1 MRDKSMKQVI
11 GSLSLSSILIISGC
25 SASAQEVF
33 NESVP
38 VSVKVRSTHEEL
50 IGTGKAYAGTV
61 TPSEEIKIISKIPG
75 KVIDMPVEVGSS
87 VKAGQVL
94 FKLEDKD
101 LRNAV
106 EKAEAA
112 VAAAE
117 ANVEAATMAQKS
129 AVLQAKNGVVQ
140 SKNGMVQAKG
150 GEVQANGGVIQSKS
164 GVIQAKNGMVQA
176 QDGVT
181 KAQNAMKQ
189 AENAVEDSKII
200 LNKAEQALKD
210 ATVNRDRMKG
220 LFEESLVS
228 KVQLEQAETALVSA
242 QSAYASAKIANDNA
256 QDKVTVAQKGLEA
269 AQKAYENA
277 KAAYENAT
285 AGTGNASAGYDNAAQ
300 GAENAAEA
308 YKNAQELVKAA
319 ESTAGIKASQK
330 AAKQAQVNA
339 KIAKDTLSDAI
350 VLSPINGV
358 VGMKNAE
365 KGEMVSNQSPVLV
378 LANFEKVKVLT
389 YIPANEI
396 NDVQQGNQVQVKA
409 AAFGFVTT
417 GTVKTVSPFDEKGKG
432 YPVEIE
438 VPNPDFKLKAG
449 MIADIRLIPPD
460 AKQGILVPSK
470 AVVHE
475 GKKTYVFVVKGK
487 HAKRKEVKV
496 EKSEGSLVMV
506 KEGLTPDDQI
516 ITNNLS
522 LISEGT
528 EINYSQESR

>member
-11 GSLSLSSILIISGC
+11 GSLSLSGILIISGC

-33 NESVP
+33 NESSPVP
-38 VSVKVRSTHEEL
+38 VEVSSVHEEL

-61 TPSEEIKIISKIPG
+61 TPSEEVKIISKIPG
-75 KVIDMPVEVGSS
+75 KVTNIPVEVGTP

-112 VAAAE
+112 AAAAE

-140 SKNGMVQAKG
+140 SKSGMVQAKG

-181 KAQNAMKQ
+181 KAQNAVKQ
-189 AENAVEDSKII
+189 TENGVEDGKIA
-200 LNKAEQALKD
+200 LKKAEQALKD

-228 KVQLEQAETALVSA
+228 KAQLEQAETALVNA

-256 QDKVTVAQKGLEA
+256 KDKVTVAKKALEA
-269 AQKAYENA
+269 AENAYENA

-285 AGTGNASAGYDNAAQ
+285 TGTGNASEGYENAAQ
-300 GAENAAEA
+300 GTENAAEA

-319 ESTAGIKASQK
+319 ESTAGIKASQE

-350 VLSPINGV
+350 VTSPINGI
-358 VGMKNAE
+358 VGIKNAE
-365 KGEMVSNQSPVLV
+365 EGEMVSNQSPVLV
-378 LANFEKVKVLT
+378 LANFDKVKVLT

-409 AAFGFVTT
+409 TAFDFVTT

-449 MIADIRLIPPD
+449 MIADIQLIPRD

-470 AVVHE
+470 ALVHE
-475 GKKTYVFVVKGK
+475 GKKTYVFVAKGN
-487 HAKRKEVKV
+487 HAKRKEVEA
-496 EKSEGSLVMV
+496 EKSEGSFVMV
-506 KEGLTPDDQI
+506 KAGLAANDEI
-516 ITNNLS
+516 ITNNLA
-522 LISEGT
+522 LISDGT
-528 EINYSQESR
+528 EINY